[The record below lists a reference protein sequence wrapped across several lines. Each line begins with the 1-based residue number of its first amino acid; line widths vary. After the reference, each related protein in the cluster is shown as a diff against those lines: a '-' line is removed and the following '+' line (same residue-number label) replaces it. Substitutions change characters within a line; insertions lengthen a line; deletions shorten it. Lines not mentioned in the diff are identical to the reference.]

1 MVESKERGAK
11 CQNAGEEK
19 RTLRVLTLGNSLGV
33 DSGHMLNLICD
44 AEGIGRY
51 EEIRLATLYYSGCR
65 LSQHVAFLTENTP
78 AYRLY
83 VSSSRTPDRPPEVK
97 KEVTMYDAL
106 RYDCWDIIVMMG
118 NPWEVALDVN
128 FTKGNVQ
135 KIQQYVNENKLNPNA
150 IYAWHMPWALP
161 ADEELLK
168 KYPYDPNPHYNNYL
182 KYNMDKSAHY
192 EAQVGCVERHIL
204 TDETFQFVIPTGTT
218 IQNAWSSYLEEK
230 DLHRDFAH
238 ASDLGRVMAAYTWYC
253 MLLGIDR
260 LNAIKLDAIP
270 QAFLRSTQDK
280 TRDRVLTDME
290 KAVILESVNNALRS
304 PMKMT
309 QSQYTQAL

>member
-1 MVESKERGAK
+1 MKDV
-11 CQNAGEEK
+11 N
-19 RTLRVLTLGNSLGV
+19 TLKVLTLGNSLGV
-33 DSGHMLNLICD
+33 DSGHMLNLIC
-44 AEGIGRY
+44 AVEGIGQY
-51 EEIRLATLYYSGCR
+51 DALRLATLYYSGCR
-65 LSQHVAFLTENTP
+65 LSKHVEFMTANTP

-83 VSSSRTPDRPPEVK
+83 VSSSKTPDSPPAFK
-97 KEVTMYDAL
+97 TDVTMYDSL

-128 FTKGNVQ
+128 FTNGNVQ

-161 ADEELLK
+161 ADEALLK

-204 TDETFQFVIPTGTT
+204 TDETFKFVLPTGTT

-230 DLHRDFAH
+230 DLHRDYAH

-253 MLLGIDR
+253 VLMGIAE

-309 QSQYTQAL
+309 QSRYTEAPQ